1 METFTADC
9 NSEETY
15 SFNKLLNFK
24 NDKLET
30 AKNQSMDKAAQQK

>member
-15 SFNKLLNFK
+15 PFRKALNFK
-24 NDKLET
+24 NDKLEQ
-30 AKNQSMDKAAQQK
+30 AKNQSMDKAA